1 MTKWIC
7 CGAIQGDLGSIRCLT
22 CRKPY
27 WKADRPPEMSKKR
40 KKLIE
45 KEKVGMLNIKIILIQ
60 KEMNLELA
68 RAKH

>member
-45 KEKVGMLNIKIILIQ
+45 KEKDYY
-60 KEMNLELA
+60 KED
-68 RAKH
+68 